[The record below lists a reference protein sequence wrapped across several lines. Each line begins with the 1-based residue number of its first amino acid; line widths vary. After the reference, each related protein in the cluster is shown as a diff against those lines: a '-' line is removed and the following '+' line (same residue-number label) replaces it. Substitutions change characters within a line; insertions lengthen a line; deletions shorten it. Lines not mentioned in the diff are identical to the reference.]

1 MIRRLAETDDPSG
14 FSCGHHELDRYLK
27 KYAVPNAATGVSITY
42 VHIDPT
48 DVIDGYV
55 TLAGTSIRSCEAPA
69 AILALPSYP
78 LPALL
83 VARLAVRQDSRS
95 RGIGRALLLFALE
108 EAIVLHGRTG
118 CVAVVVDAKPDAV
131 DFYAH
136 FGFEPVD
143 PVSPVGSTIRMLL
156 EMGSVL
162 DALV

>member
-14 FSCGHHELDRYLK
+14 FSCGHHELNRYLK
-27 KYAVPNAATGVSITY
+27 THALPNAAAGVSITY
-42 VHIDPT
+42 VHVDSI

-55 TLAGTSIRSCEAPA
+55 TLAGTSVRSSEAPA
-69 AILALPSYP
+69 TLDLPTYP

-83 VARLAVRQDSRS
+83 VARLAVRRDSRS

-131 DFYAH
+131 DFYAR
-136 FGFEPVD
+136 FGFEPVGLA
-143 PVSPVGSTIRMLL
+143 SPAGESIRMLL
-156 EMGSVL
+156 EIGSVL
-162 DALV
+162 SALT